1 MKKIVC
7 NKLVLDS
14 TYPGIEFD
22 DDGISNYY
30 YDFQDNVL
38 PNWKC
43 DDKGKNE
50 LEKNIEL
57 IKKEGKNKEFDCILG
72 MSGGADSSY
81 MLHKMVT
88 DYDLRPLVFH
98 VDGGW
103 NSEIAVNNINVL
115 IEKLGLDLYTEVIEW
130 NEMKK
135 FQLAMFKSGVPHLD
149 IPQDMAF
156 IGVLYKFAHKYNIK
170 YILNGGNISTESIQR
185 PKKYIYWGGDLR
197 QVKDITKKFSDNNFH
212 SFPFVSAYYYKLFL
226 PIFKSIKILR
236 PLNYIQYDKSKA
248 MAELQN
254 LYGWK
259 PYPQKHFESRFTRF
273 FEGYWLPQ
281 RFNFDMRTVDL
292 SSLIAT
298 SQLSREDALE
308 KLKEL
313 PYSKDL
319 MEDDFKYVATKL
331 DISEDELKSYEN
343 MPQKYFYDYKNSKL
357 IFDMGEYI
365 LSKFNIRRGGSF

>member
-1 MKKIVC
+1 
-7 NKLVLDS
+7 
-14 TYPGIEFD
+14 
-22 DDGISNYY
+22 
-30 YDFQDNVL
+30 
-38 PNWKC
+38 
-43 DDKGKNE
+43 
-50 LEKNIEL
+50 
-57 IKKEGKNKEFDCILG
+57 
-72 MSGGADSSY
+72 
-81 MLHKMVT
+81 
-88 DYDLRPLVFH
+88 
-98 VDGGW
+98 
-103 NSEIAVNNINVL
+103 
-115 IEKLGLDLYTEVIEW
+115 
-130 NEMKK
+130 
-135 FQLAMFKSGVPHLD
+135 
-149 IPQDMAF
+149 
-156 IGVLYKFAHKYNIK
+156 
-170 YILNGGNISTESIQR
+170 LNGGNISTESIQR

-197 QVKDITKKFSDNNFH
+197 QVKDITKKFSDNNFS

-236 PLNYIQYDKSKA
+236 PLNYMQYDKSKA

-298 SQLSREDALE
+298 SQLSRTDALE

-357 IFDMGEYI
+357 IFDIGEYI